1 MKIFLSMGIAIPLLL
16 TTLSPLWAQTLLPTP
31 NITLAKQVQPNRKVP
46 IAEKSAGYYQLM
58 SNAMRTLSKE
68 EAVRLYK
75 LAKSKVPNL
84 EGISEN
90 QKLKLIK
97 AAEDGLKNV
106 DKINFQKNREV
117 LAKDL
122 EDLSNISRSRGRE
135 KDAQA
140 FQRRAA
146 MVRSGKVK
154 NIFEVLDW

>member
-16 TTLSPLWAQTLLPTP
+16 ATLPPLWAQTLLPTP
-31 NITLAKQVQPNRKVP
+31 NITLAKQVQSNRKVP
-46 IAEKSAGYYQLM
+46 IAEKNAGYFSLM
-58 SNAMRTLSKE
+58 TNARRTLSKE

-97 AAEDGLKNV
+97 AAEDGIENV
-106 DKINFQKNREV
+106 DKINFKKNRV
-117 LAKDL
+117 DLVKDL
-122 EDLSNISRSRGRE
+122 EDLSNLSRNRGRE

-146 MVRSGKVK
+146 MVRSGQVK